1 MNERIRKQYGSR
13 RRNLMRQMGP
23 DSIAILPGAR
33 EVIRSRDTHY
43 PFRQDSNLHYLC
55 GFPEPDAVL
64 VLIPGR
70 SQGEFIL
77 FVRDKDRAR
86 EIWDGFRAGPEG
98 AMQDYDADDAFPIG
112 DIDDILPG
120 LIEGRDKIFYSM
132 GAHPDFD
139 KSLLSWINHIRSQS
153 RSGALPPGEIID
165 LEHMVH
171 EMRVIKSAEEL
182 KVMRKSAKISADAHV
197 RAMQVCKPG
206 MYEYQLQAAIE
217 HEFADRGATGPAYS
231 SIVGG
236 GANACVLHYIE
247 NRAPLNEGDLVLID
261 AGSEYQGY
269 AADIT
274 RTFPVGGKFS
284 KEQRALYDLC
294 LEAQLAAI
302 ELCRPGRRFHEPHEA
317 TVEVITRGLIKLGLL
332 KGTLES
338 NIETGAYR
346 DFYMHRAGHWLGL
359 DVHDAGDYKVDGSN
373 SEWREFEPGMVTTIE
388 PGIYVHAD
396 NKKVPKAWRGIGIRI
411 EDDVAI
417 RKGEPEVLTHAV
429 PKTASEIEQLMAG
442 SAA

>member
-1 MNERIRKQYGSR
+1 MNEKQLKQCASR
-13 RRNLMRQMGP
+13 RRSLMRQMGR

-43 PFRQDSNLHYLC
+43 PFRQDSNLHYLT
-55 GFPEPDAVL
+55 GFPEPEAVM

-70 SQGEFIL
+70 EQGEYIL
-77 FVRDKDRAR
+77 FCRDKDRAR

-98 AMQDYDADDAFPIG
+98 AISQYGADDAFPIG

-139 KSLLSWINHIRSQS
+139 KHLLDWINHIRSQG
-153 RSGALPPGEIID
+153 RSGAMPPGEIID
-165 LEHMVH
+165 LEHMIH
-171 EMRVIKSAEEL
+171 EMRVTKSADEL
-182 KVMRKSAKISADAHV
+182 KLMRKSAKISADAHV
-197 RAMQVCKPG
+197 RAMQMCKPG

-217 HEFADRGATGPAYS
+217 HEFADRGAVGPAYS
-231 SIVGG
+231 SIVGS
-236 GANACVLHYIE
+236 GANACILHYIE
-247 NRAPLNEGDLVLID
+247 NRDQMKDGDLVLID
-261 AGSEYQGY
+261 AGSEYEGY

-274 RTFPVGGKFS
+274 RTFPVNGKFS
-284 KEQRALYDLC
+284 KEQRALYDIC
-294 LEAQLAAI
+294 LDAQLAAI
-302 ELCRPGRRFHEPHEA
+302 DLCRPGVRFHEPHEA
-317 TVEVITRGLIKLGLL
+317 TVQVITKGLVKLGLL
-332 KGTLES
+332 KGTVKE
-338 NIETGAYR
+338 NIETGAYKE
-346 DFYMHRAGHWLGL
+346 FYMHRAGHWLGL

-417 RKGEPEVLTHAV
+417 RKDGPDVLTADV
-429 PKTASEIEQLMAG
+429 PKTADEIEALMAG
-442 SAA
+442 A